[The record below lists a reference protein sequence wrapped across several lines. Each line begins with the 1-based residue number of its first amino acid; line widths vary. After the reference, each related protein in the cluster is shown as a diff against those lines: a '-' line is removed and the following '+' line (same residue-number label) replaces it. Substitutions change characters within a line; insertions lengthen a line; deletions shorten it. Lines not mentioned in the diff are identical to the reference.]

1 MTSGETND
9 QGIVEAIYLAP
20 EATAT
25 VTAVTEVEAVAGRGL
40 RGDRYELGRGT
51 FSSWPKDHEL
61 TLVEAEAV
69 EELELICGRPLM
81 PGETRRNLT
90 TRGVSLNDW
99 VGREF
104 QVGVVRCRGTRL
116 CEPCAHLA
124 EQISIPDLVR
134 LMAGRGGLRA
144 VILEGGPIRTGDR
157 IGLVKHHI

>member
-1 MTSGETND
+1 MTPAETND
-9 QGIVEAIYLAP
+9 DGIVEAIYLAS

-25 VTAVTEVEAVAGRGL
+25 VTAVTVIEAVAGRGL
-40 RGDRYELGRGT
+40 RGDRYESGRGT
-51 FSSWPKDHEL
+51 FSTWPKDHEL

-69 EELELICGRPLM
+69 EELEHLCGRPLM
-81 PGETRRNLT
+81 PGETRRNIT
-90 TRGVSLNDW
+90 TRGVSLNQW

-104 QVGVVRCRGTRL
+104 QVGAARCRGTRL

-124 EQISIPDLVR
+124 EQLTIPDLIR

-144 VILEGGPIRTGDR
+144 VILESGPIRTGDR

>member
-1 MTSGETND
+1 MTPGETND
-9 QGIVEAIYLAP
+9 VGIVEAIYLAS

-25 VTAVTEVEAVAGRGL
+25 VIAVTEVEAIAGRGL
-40 RGDRYELGRGT
+40 RGDRYESGCGT
-51 FSSWPKDHEL
+51 FSTWPKDHEL

-69 EELELICGRPLM
+69 EELELICGRPLI

-90 TRGVSLNDW
+90 TRGVSLNAW

-104 QVGVVRCRGTRL
+104 QVGAVRCRGTRL

-124 EQISIPDLVR
+124 EQLTIRDLVR

-144 VILEGGPIRTGDR
+144 VILEGGTIRMGDR

>member
-1 MTSGETND
+1 MTSGGTNVQGLVET
-9 QGIVEAIYLAP
+9 ISLAS

-40 RGDRYELGRGT
+40 RGDRYESGRGT
-51 FSSWPKDHEL
+51 FSNWPKDHEL

-69 EELELICGRPLM
+69 EELERICGRPLL

-90 TRGVSLNDW
+90 TRGVSLNAW

-104 QVGVVRCRGTRL
+104 RVGVIRCRGTRL

-124 EQISIPDLVR
+124 EQLTIPDLIR

-144 VILEGGPIRTGDR
+144 IILEGGPIRTGDR